1 LSKKVKGFGVK
12 INSVHEKVSMFRAKL
27 AKQTAKDLYGRKR
40 DGLNFDVILGH
51 YHDNVDKL

>member
-1 LSKKVKGFGVK
+1 MK

-40 DGLNFDVILGH
+40 DGLNFDVILSH
-51 YHDNVDKL
+51 YHENIDKF